1 MNKIVSTNA
10 VVAEAMKAKSVQNAG
25 NGVTIYGIMDQ
36 YRDRVRG
43 EIQELI
49 QKVGDTQNAIFQESE
64 KAKNLAQK
72 WVGQKLHD
80 KILIKHRQIDALLD
94 NVANQLRKIY
104 NNSI

>member
-1 MNKIVSTNA
+1 MNKAVSTNSI
-10 VVAEAMKAKSVQNAG
+10 VVKAMKAMSVRNAG
-25 NGVTIYGIMDQ
+25 NGVTIYGIMDL

-49 QKVGDTQNAIFQESE
+49 QKVGDTRNAIFQELE

-72 WVGQKLHD
+72 WAGQKLHD
-80 KILIKHRQIDALLD
+80 KIFIKHRRIEALLD
-94 NVANQLRKIY
+94 NVANQLGKIY